1 MPNQLSMKQRLGG
14 PSDAP
19 AARAQQAA
27 ASWATDHAAT
37 SLRPFAAAAAL
48 AALATPI
55 ATTIQWPLYV
65 AAIGLGLLAGT
76 IRLTDWH
83 DRLGA
88 GREVLP
94 SLIFLGAVALL
105 RSSAG
110 GANSGIAIVA
120 LLPVFWTALHGDRRQ
135 LCLVVA
141 AVALFFFAPLV
152 LIGPPE
158 YPSSQY
164 RAGGLFVVVSAIVGF
179 TTQWLVSQVRFQAS
193 QAERREHALGEIARI
208 MRGLST
214 SLEARL
220 EVCEATRSIGEAS
233 FAFLYEPVGEDGLLR
248 STAMAGIEMTPLE
261 VDAQAVS
268 AAREVFASG
277 QALMWNEQHS
287 TAAINRELW
296 KRVGQP
302 ESLLFEPVARG
313 EETIGVLVVGWA
325 QAIGTDSVQA
335 SMIALLAHEVAAAI
349 ERGDLLARMSDMAST
364 DSLTGLPNRR
374 AWEARL
380 HEATLGGETVMLAML
395 DLDHFKD
402 YNDTHGHPAGDR
414 LLRETAAAWRDEL
427 RAGDFLARV
436 GGEEFALL
444 LPATGSSDAAAVVE
458 RLRARMPYG
467 QTCSAGIVARK
478 PEESDESL
486 MARADEALYA
496 SKASGRDRITV
507 GA

>member
-1 MPNQLSMKQRLGG
+1 MAMPNKLTMQQELRRRSHD
-14 PSDAP
+14 PVIS
-19 AARAQQAA
+19 AQEPTPNV
-27 ASWATDHAAT
+27 ASDHAAT
-37 SLRPFAAAAAL
+37 SLGPFAAAAAL
-48 AALATPI
+48 AAITTPI
-55 ATTIQWPLYV
+55 ATTIEWPLYM
-65 AAIGLGLLAGT
+65 AAIGVGVLAGA
-76 IRLTDWH
+76 IRVTRWH
-83 DRLGA
+83 ALLGA
-88 GREVLP
+88 GREVVP

-110 GANSGIAIVA
+110 GANAGIGIVA

-152 LIGPPE
+152 FIGAPE

-164 RAGGLFVVVSAIVGF
+164 RAGVLFVAVSAIVGF
-179 TTQWLVSQVRFQAS
+179 TTQWLVSEVRFQAS
-193 QAERREHALGEIARI
+193 QAEGREHALGEIARI

-214 SLEARL
+214 SLEARA
-220 EVCEATRSIGEAS
+220 EVCEATRSISGAS
-233 FAFLYEPVGEDGLLR
+233 FAFLYEPVGEKSALR
-248 STAMAGIEMTPLE
+248 STAMAGVEMTPLE
-261 VDAQAVS
+261 VDPRAAD

-277 QALMWNEQHS
+277 QALLWNEKRP

-296 KRVGQP
+296 KRVGEP
-302 ESLLFEPVARG
+302 ASLLFEPVSHG

-325 QAIGTDSVQA
+325 KAIGADSVQA
-335 SMIALLAHEVAAAI
+335 AMIALLAHEVAAAI

-380 HEATLGGETVMLAML
+380 RETLVGGEPVMLAML
-395 DLDHFKD
+395 DLDCFKD

-414 LLRETAAAWRDEL
+414 LLRETATAWRDEL

-444 LPATGSSDAAAVVE
+444 LPATNSRDASAVVG
-458 RLRARMPYG
+458 RRRAR
-467 QTCSAGIVARK
+467 R
-478 PEESDESL
+478 PEEPT
-486 MARADEALYA
+486 
-496 SKASGRDRITV
+496 G
-507 GA
+507 

>member
-1 MPNQLSMKQRLGG
+1 MPNQLNMQQRLGRG
-14 PSDAP
+14 SDDSVI
-19 AARAQQAA
+19 RAQKEAA
-27 ASWATDHAAT
+27 NGGTDHAAT
-37 SLRPFAAAAAL
+37 SLGPFAAAAAL
-48 AALATPI
+48 AAIATPI
-55 ATTIQWPLYV
+55 ATTIQWPLYA

-76 IRLTDWH
+76 IRLTSWH
-83 DRLGA
+83 GRLGA

-94 SLIFLGAVALL
+94 SLIFLCGVALL

-110 GANSGIAIVA
+110 GANSGVGIVA

-152 LIGPPE
+152 LIGAPE

-164 RAGGLFVVVSAIVGF
+164 RAGVLFVAVSAIVGF
-179 TTQWLVSQVRFQAS
+179 TTQWLVAEVRFQAS
-193 QAERREHALGEIARI
+193 QAERREH
-208 MRGLST
+208 
-214 SLEARL
+214 
-220 EVCEATRSIGEAS
+220 
-233 FAFLYEPVGEDGLLR
+233 DGR
-248 STAMAGIEMTPLE
+248 
-261 VDAQAVS
+261 
-268 AAREVFASG
+268 
-277 QALMWNEQHS
+277 H
-287 TAAINRELW
+287 
-296 KRVGQP
+296 
-302 ESLLFEPVARG
+302 
-313 EETIGVLVVGWA
+313 
-325 QAIGTDSVQA
+325 
-335 SMIALLAHEVAAAI
+335 LLAQ
-349 ERGDLLARMSDMAST
+349 MSDIAST

-380 HEATLGGETVMLAML
+380 QQATLGGEPAMLAML

-414 LLRETAAAWRDEL
+414 LLRQTAAAWRDEL

-444 LPATGSSDAAAVVE
+444 LPATSSSDAASVVE

-467 QTCSAGIVARK
+467 QTCSAGIVARR
-478 PEESDESL
+478 PAETDDSL
-486 MARADEALYA
+486 VARADEALYA